1 VAINNQRLKNSR
13 PNSIPKWFGKI
24 EDINDPSNQGR
35 ARVRIFGKF
44 DNIPTNSLPWAMRK
58 NDLSFSR
65 TGGSGNFSTPTVGTV
80 VSVYFDSDDPYTPIY
95 DYIPKLNPKLVEK
108 IKDDYEGAHSWVY
121 DVDDSDK
128 GLKIYH
134 LNQEGLVLD
143 LNGVKIRITPD
154 GEIHLGKGET
164 ASLMEY
170 ILKGETF
177 QKTFNNHTHIGN
189 LGAPTSPPQFPSPPT
204 DLSKITK
211 SE

>member
-1 VAINNQRLKNSR
+1 VTISNQRLKNSR
-13 PNSIPKWFGKI
+13 HNNIPEWYGTI

-44 DNIPTNSLPWAMRK
+44 DNIPTSYLPWALRK
-58 NDLSFSR
+58 NSLSFSKS
-65 TGGSGNFSTPTVGTV
+65 GGSGNFSAPTIGTI
-80 VSVYFDSDDPYTPIY
+80 VSVFFDSDDPYTPIY
-95 DYIPKLNPKLVEK
+95 DCIPKLNSKLLDK
-108 IKDDYEGAHSWVY
+108 IKGDYEGSHSWVY

-128 GLKIYH
+128 GLKMYH
-134 LNQEGLVLD
+134 LKKEGLVLD

-170 ILKGETF
+170 MLKGETF

-189 LGAPTSPPQFPSPPT
+189 LGAPTTPPQVPSLPT